1 MAGKGAQP
9 GVLLSLGVAGVN
21 VQQGSGTL
29 VDSTTCQN
37 QRKEHSG
44 FLITRYRCG
53 GTGGGWRN
61 EGLKPSAVNIRK
73 GVRYSVSGVL
83 CEELR
88 SQFPVLRSKEAK
100 KLKSNKSIR
109 ELRSWGESLTPKLE
123 RNIKKQPFQNM
134 PRIYVEKCVTLIYI
148 EGKGSKNS

>member
-1 MAGKGAQP
+1 MW
-9 GVLLSLGVAGVN
+9 
-21 VQQGSGTL
+21 
-29 VDSTTCQN
+29 
-37 QRKEHSG
+37 
-44 FLITRYRCG
+44 

-123 RNIKKQPFQNM
+123 RNIKKAAISKHAQNICREM
-134 PRIYVEKCVTLIYI
+134 CYFDLY
-148 EGKGSKNS
+148 